1 MKLNPRAPV
10 FKPRKCPYNLRSK
23 GPPSPP
29 PPSPRSLTPAN
40 SIISIKNEPGSSPKS
55 DNGRISA
62 YSPPL
67 TDEIEG
73 SETFLVPPMNQDL
86 YSPPPTTPPYWYEN
100 VPSPVP
106 SSTAATPTMAS
117 INDVGILI
125 KQLLDEQRDELTR
138 YFTARIDQV
147 MFYCEALGNAFHRQE
162 QYMVYKAQQ
171 NQYEV
176 KCRMCRT
183 GTANYVSISCG
194 AGCPLC
200 QFCSTRTDNG
210 ALRNSQCPCCQ
221 IPTAWV
227 VIRRHD
233 QSPGSSS

>member
-55 DNGRISA
+55 DNGRMSA

-86 YSPPPTTPPYWYEN
+86 YSPPPTTPSLLVRKCAFSGSLQHCCN
-100 VPSPVP
+100 SNNG
-106 SSTAATPTMAS
+106 
-117 INDVGILI
+117 INKCNSHINP
-125 KQLLDEQRDELTR
+125 LL
-138 YFTARIDQV
+138 
-147 MFYCEALGNAFHRQE
+147 
-162 QYMVYKAQQ
+162 
-171 NQYEV
+171 
-176 KCRMCRT
+176 
-183 GTANYVSISCG
+183 
-194 AGCPLC
+194 
-200 QFCSTRTDNG
+200 
-210 ALRNSQCPCCQ
+210 
-221 IPTAWV
+221 
-227 VIRRHD
+227 
-233 QSPGSSS
+233 